1 MAQTLSAS
9 QRRPVLI
16 SAGLLAFLL
25 LGLIGRAGATDL
37 WDQTVANSTPQSQFQ
52 LYEGTAQSGLNYR
65 GGAGLPLPAPSG
77 GGGTIGSISGSTG
90 KGCGIDFA
98 AEFEALFDVNALESY
113 FKGLASSAISAAPLV
128 LMCYL
133 SPTLCDAYKHFKS
146 MASGLLQARAAE
158 CQAVE
163 AAALDYGAR
172 MAKKREL
179 QCIEEKTAAG
189 VPRYVAQDDCR
200 AVGSTELVGFD
211 FGKVSD
217 INIVDDGLKQVG
229 ADDDTQRFAKAV
241 LGDVGFRSSSGGR
254 RQEFKKLQPAGLE
267 QEWGRLYQDYGQQL
281 TTLVDQVKTG
291 GTPAVEDLQKVSA
304 PGVPVTRSLLQQLS
318 LMHSSARAIAIQR
331 IASALTLARLEYQ
344 LSMLQMELS
353 ELSRLAANTN
363 QSTEEVERQIRTLEA
378 MRGRLRALKE
388 GQDNLTQVLREMDQA
403 ASAERAAA
411 RGRATVTP
419 PKEPAIDLGGGLRLT
434 K

>member
-1 MAQTLSAS
+1 MARALAS
-9 QRRPVLI
+9 PRTRLLVLI
-16 SAGLLAFLL
+16 ATVILALVAGSAVSPVS
-25 LGLIGRAGATDL
+25 ATDL
-37 WDQTVANSTPQSQFQ
+37 WEQTVTKSTPRSQFE
-52 LYEGTAQSGLNYR
+52 LYEGTGPSGLSYR
-65 GGAGLPLPAPSG
+65 GGTGLPLPGPS
-77 GGGTIGSISGSTG
+77 GGGTIGAISGATG

-98 AEFEALFDVNALESY
+98 AEFKALFDVNALESY
-113 FKGLASSAISAAPLV
+113 FRGLASSAISVAPLV
-128 LMCYL
+128 LMCYA

-163 AAALDYGAR
+163 AAALDYGSR

-200 AVGSTELVGFD
+200 AVGATELVGFD
-211 FGKVSD
+211 FGRVTD
-217 INIVDDGLKQVG
+217 INIVDDGLRQVG
-229 ADDDTQRFAKAV
+229 AHDDTQRFARAV
-241 LGDVGFRSSSGGR
+241 LGDVGFRGSGSGR
-254 RQEFKKLQPAGLE
+254 RQEFTKLQPDGLE

-281 TTLVDQVKTG
+281 MALVDQVKSG
-291 GTPAVEDLQKVSA
+291 ATPAVEDLQKVSA
-304 PGVPVTRSLLQQLS
+304 PGVPITRSLLQQLS
-318 LMHSSARAIAIQR
+318 LMQPSARTLAVQR

-344 LSMLQMELS
+344 LYVLQMELS

-411 RGRATVTP
+411 RGRATITP

-434 K
+434 R